1 MSMEESEQAGDRPLR
16 GERPRPGEECRG
28 GVGVRGPE
36 SPRRLPSEVS
46 AVCPELLSWTPLS
59 VSDRAALPGR
69 RKGEWGVN

>member
-1 MSMEESEQAGDRPLR
+1 MSMEGSEQAEDRPLR